1 MDIALNRQEQIITYQ
16 GKAYNM
22 IGRGLLI
29 ATATA
34 FVGTLFYSP
43 LLSLVF
49 SLGGLGLIFYMQRL
63 SGDQLRI
70 AYYAFTALLGYGL
83 ASYLLRYS
91 GEQVFQAFAL
101 TGGTYFI
108 TSWYGQRTK
117 TDLSQFSGMLTFA
130 LIGLIIASV
139 FSILFASTMLSW
151 IINIGGVIIF
161 SVLNALDS
169 QQLKYVSSDDEAV
182 MASVGIYLNVINLF
196 SFFMSIIGM
205 SSDE

>member
-1 MDIALNRQEQIITYQ
+1 MD
-16 GKAYNM
+16 GK
-22 IGRGLLI
+22 
-29 ATATA
+29 
-34 FVGTLFYSP
+34 
-43 LLSLVF
+43 
-49 SLGGLGLIFYMQRL
+49 
-63 SGDQLRI
+63 
-70 AYYAFTALLGYGL
+70 
-83 ASYLLRYS
+83 YLLKRGRTWYVRFAIPHTVQDIFGKQEFVQS
-91 GEQVFQAFAL
+91 LKTKDFQEAKLLKQKYLDRCAQIAFAL

-108 TSWYGQRTK
+108 TSWNGQRTK

-139 FSILFASTMLSW
+139 FSIFFASTMLSW

-161 SVLNALDS
+161 SVLNAVDS

>member
-1 MDIALNRQEQIITYQ
+1 
-16 GKAYNM
+16 M

-34 FVGTLFYSP
+34 FVGTFFYSP
-43 LLSLVF
+43 LLSMVF

-70 AYYAFTALLGYGL
+70 AYYAFTSLLGYGL

-117 TDLSQFSGMLTFA
+117 TDLSQFSGIITFA
-130 LIGLIIASV
+130 LIGLIIASI
-139 FSILFASTMLSW
+139 FSIFFASTMLSW
-151 IINIGGVIIF
+151 IINISGVIIF
-161 SVLNALDS
+161 SVLNLS
-169 QQLKYVSSDDEAV
+169 L
-182 MASVGIYLNVINLF
+182 IHI
-196 SFFMSIIGM
+196 
-205 SSDE
+205 